1 MRIKKYVG
9 RTFQE
14 AFEQMKNELGPEAII
29 LNSRKIKNGGK
40 LDFWGGKEYYEITAG
55 LDSVSPR
62 NGRLRG
68 MANTTE
74 SSAATGKATYA
85 NAKGA
90 RLDTLV
96 QDSPKNGNGTRPA
109 DFDFAA
115 WEAERKKILEQ
126 LSNIVELRDEIS
138 DIKKTLNQV
147 ADFLKYSRMP
157 ALPELFKEMLKKLV
171 DNEVHE
177 DLAKA
182 IVQTVYSHTHMTDYG
197 KREVVTRNLLNLL
210 GKMIKIAQPLDKIKR
225 TPYVIALVGP
235 TGVGKTTT
243 IAKIAAN
250 LKLFFNRRV
259 ALISADTY
267 RIAAIEQLQTF
278 ANIANI
284 PMSVA
289 YSPQEIREAIYK
301 YKDKE
306 IILIDTVGR
315 SQKHDQHLRDLQ
327 KFVDAANPDE
337 VHLVL
342 SLTASLKTMLDVVKR
357 FQLLRPNRF
366 IFSKLDESIHTGN
379 IINILYKH
387 QLPVSFLTTGQTV
400 PNDIVPA
407 DRTLLSNL
415 IYKGVLNA

>member
-9 RTFQE
+9 KTFQE
-14 AFEQMKNELGPEAII
+14 AFEQMKNELGSEAII
-29 LNSRKIKNGGK
+29 LNSRKVKNGGK

-68 MANTTE
+68 MAG
-74 SSAATGKATYA
+74 AATGTSQATKPSYSGA
-85 NAKGA
+85 TA

-96 QDSPKNGNGTRPA
+96 QNHPAGGNGAPA
-109 DFDFAA
+109 SELDVQA
-115 WEAERKKILEQ
+115 WKAERRKILEQ
-126 LSNIVELRDEIS
+126 LSNIVELKDEIS

-157 ALPELFKEMLKKLV
+157 ALPELFKEMLKRLV

-182 IVQTVYSHTHMTDYG
+182 IVQTVYSHTTVANYG
-197 KREVVTRNLLNLL
+197 KREVVTRNLLHLL
-210 GKMIKIAQPLDKIKR
+210 GKMMKIAQPLDQIKR

-250 LKLFFNRRV
+250 LKLFYNRRV

-289 YSPQEIREAIYK
+289 YSPQEIREAVYK

-327 KFVDAANPDE
+327 QFIDAANPDE

-342 SLTASLKTMLDVVKR
+342 SLTTGLKTMLDVIRR

-379 IINILYKH
+379 IINVLYKH
-387 QLPVSFLTTGQTV
+387 QWPVSFLTTGQTV

-407 DRTLLSNL
+407 NREVLSNL
-415 IYKGVLNA
+415 IYKGVLSA